1 MITIYHANQYSDN
14 EKGYTKVATVNV
26 DNISDAFRLTNN
38 IGGSWSKPATFTWD
52 GVEEVNEQ
60 YDDRVEV
67 LVELETDDAGNAWGL
82 RSTSSGDVL
91 FDGEDYWF
99 LVPLHCGRDG
109 KFYDN
114 THGKTVKIAN
124 FDISGF
130 EYDDRLSNSEYIEK
144 AQKMWY
150 DNWVKLGSKD
160 QGTCVLGAHIDSS
173 VGRINPPPVQGNVSK
188 YESAKVVMDYLD
200 DQGISWRYDDGIM
213 D

>member
-1 MITIYHANQYSDN
+1 MSNITIYHANEFSNNQ
-14 EKGYTKVATVNV
+14 KGYTKVATVNV
-26 DNISDAFRLTNN
+26 DNIHEAFRLTQNLQ
-38 IGGSWSKPATFTWD
+38 GSWSMPETFED
-52 GVEEVNEQ
+52 GEINKD
-60 YDDRVEV
+60 YDSRIV
-67 LVELETDDAGNAWGL
+67 LQEELETDEDGNTWGL

-114 THGKTVKIAN
+114 TYGQTVKIYN

-130 EYDDRLSNSEYIEK
+130 DYADRLTNSEYIKK
-144 AQKMWY
+144 AERMWY
-150 DNWVKLGSKD
+150 DNWVELGSKD
-160 QGTCVLGAHIDSS
+160 QGTCVLGTHIDSS
-173 VGRINPPPVQGNVSK
+173 VGYISPPPVQGNVSK

-200 DQGISWRYDDGIM
+200 AEGIRYDYHDGRM

>member
-1 MITIYHANQYSDN
+1 MSNITIYHANEFSNNQ
-14 EKGYTKVATVNV
+14 KGYTKVATVNV
-26 DNISDAFRLTNN
+26 DNIHEAFRLTQNLQ
-38 IGGSWSKPATFTWD
+38 GSWSMPETFED
-52 GVEEVNEQ
+52 GEINKD
-60 YDDRVEV
+60 YDSRIV
-67 LVELETDDAGNAWGL
+67 LQEELETDEDGNTCGL

-114 THGKTVKIAN
+114 TYGQTVKIYN

-130 EYDDRLSNSEYIEK
+130 DYADRLTNSEYIKK
-144 AQKMWY
+144 AERMWY
-150 DNWVKLGSKD
+150 DNWVELGSKD
-160 QGTCVLGAHIDSS
+160 QGTCVLGTHIDSS
-173 VGRINPPPVQGNVSK
+173 VGKISPPPVQGNVSK

-200 DQGISWRYDDGIM
+200 AEGIRYDYHDGRM

>member
-1 MITIYHANQYSDN
+1 MITIYHANEFSNNQ
-14 EKGYTKVATVNV
+14 KGYTKVATVNV
-26 DNISDAFRLTNN
+26 DNIHEAFRLTQNLQ
-38 IGGSWSKPATFTWD
+38 GSWSMPETFED
-52 GVEEVNEQ
+52 GEINKD
-60 YDDRVEV
+60 YDSRIV
-67 LVELETDDAGNAWGL
+67 LQEELETDEDGNTWGL

-114 THGKTVKIAN
+114 TYGQTVKIYN

-130 EYDDRLSNSEYIEK
+130 DYADRLTNSEYIKK
-144 AQKMWY
+144 AERMWY
-150 DNWVKLGSKD
+150 DNWVELGSKD
-160 QGTCVLGAHIDSS
+160 QGTCVLGTHIDSS
-173 VGRINPPPVQGNVSK
+173 VGYISPPPVQGNVSK

-200 DQGISWRYDDGIM
+200 AEGIRYDYHDGRM

>member
-1 MITIYHANQYSDN
+1 MSNITIYHANEFSNNQ
-14 EKGYTKVATVNV
+14 KGYTKVATVNV
-26 DNISDAFRLTNN
+26 DNIHEAFRLTQNLQ
-38 IGGSWSKPATFTWD
+38 GSWSMPETFED
-52 GVEEVNEQ
+52 GEINKD
-60 YDDRVEV
+60 YDSRIV
-67 LVELETDDAGNAWGL
+67 LQEELETDEDGNTCGL

-114 THGKTVKIAN
+114 TYGQTVKIYN

-130 EYDDRLSNSEYIEK
+130 DYADRLTNSEYKKK
-144 AQKMWY
+144 AERMWY
-150 DNWVKLGSKD
+150 DNWVELGSKD
-160 QGTCVLGAHIDSS
+160 QGTCVLGTHIDSS
-173 VGRINPPPVQGNVSK
+173 VGKISPPPVQGNVSK

-200 DQGISWRYDDGIM
+200 AEGIRYDYHDGRM

>member
-1 MITIYHANQYSDN
+1 MITIYHANEFSNNQ
-14 EKGYTKVATVNV
+14 KGYTKVATVNV
-26 DNISDAFRLTNN
+26 DNIHEAFRLTQNLQ
-38 IGGSWSKPATFTWD
+38 GSWSMPETFED
-52 GVEEVNEQ
+52 GEINKD
-60 YDDRVEV
+60 YDSRIV
-67 LVELETDDAGNAWGL
+67 LQEELETDEDGNTWGL

-114 THGKTVKIAN
+114 TYGQTVKIYN

-130 EYDDRLSNSEYIEK
+130 DYADRLTSSEYIKK
-144 AQKMWY
+144 AERMWY
-150 DNWVKLGSKD
+150 DNWVELGSKD
-160 QGTCVLGAHIDSS
+160 QGTCVLGTHIDSS
-173 VGRINPPPVQGNVSK
+173 VGKISPPPVQGNVSK

-200 DQGISWRYDDGIM
+200 AEGIRYDYHDGRM

>member
-1 MITIYHANQYSDN
+1 MITIYHANEFSNNQ
-14 EKGYTKVATVNV
+14 KGYTKVATVNV
-26 DNISDAFRLTNN
+26 DNIHEAFRLTQNLQ
-38 IGGSWSKPATFTWD
+38 GSWSMPETFED
-52 GVEEVNEQ
+52 GEINKD
-60 YDDRVEV
+60 YDSRIV
-67 LVELETDDAGNAWGL
+67 LQEELETDEDGNTWGL

-114 THGKTVKIAN
+114 TYGQTVKIYN

-130 EYDDRLSNSEYIEK
+130 DYADRLTNSEYIKK
-144 AQKMWY
+144 AERMWY
-150 DNWVKLGSKD
+150 DNWVELGSKD
-160 QGTCVLGAHIDSS
+160 QGTCVLGTHIDSS
-173 VGRINPPPVQGNVSK
+173 VGKISPPPVQGNVSK

-200 DQGISWRYDDGIM
+200 AEGIRYDYHDGRM

>member
-1 MITIYHANQYSDN
+1 MP
-14 EKGYTKVATVNV
+14 E
-26 DNISDAFRLTNN
+26 
-38 IGGSWSKPATFTWD
+38 TFED
-52 GVEEVNEQ
+52 GEINKD
-60 YDDRVEV
+60 YDPRIV
-67 LVELETDDAGNAWGL
+67 LWQELETDDDGSAWGL

-114 THGKTVKIAN
+114 THGQTVKISN

-130 EYDDRLSNSEYIEK
+130 EYGDRLSNSEYIEK

>member
-1 MITIYHANQYSDN
+1 MFTIYHANEFSDN
-14 EKGYTKVATVNV
+14 RKGYTKVATINV
-26 DNISDAFRLTNN
+26 DNLTEAFSLSQN
-38 IGGSWSKPATFTWD
+38 IDGSWSKPATYIWD
-52 GVEEVNEQ
+52 GAEEFNEQ

-67 LVELETDDAGNAWGL
+67 HVELEADQDGNQWGL

-91 FDGEDYWF
+91 FDGTDYWF
-99 LVPLHCGRDG
+99 LVPMRAGTDG
-109 KFYDN
+109 EFNRN
-114 THGKTVKIAN
+114 THGQTVKIHN

-130 EYDDRLSNSEYIEK
+130 EYGDWVDNSVHIEK

-188 YESAKVVMDYLD
+188 YESAKVVMDYFD
-200 DQGISWRYDDGIM
+200 TQGISWRYDDGIM

>member
-1 MITIYHANQYSDN
+1 MP
-14 EKGYTKVATVNV
+14 E
-26 DNISDAFRLTNN
+26 
-38 IGGSWSKPATFTWD
+38 TFED
-52 GVEEVNEQ
+52 GEINKD
-60 YDDRVEV
+60 YDSRIV
-67 LVELETDDAGNAWGL
+67 LWQELETDEDGNAWGL

-114 THGKTVKIAN
+114 THGQTVKISN

-130 EYDDRLSNSEYIEK
+130 EYDDRLSNDEYIEK

-160 QGTCVLGAHIDSS
+160 EGTCVLGAHINSS
-173 VGRINPPPVQGNVSK
+173 VGRINPPPVQGHISK

-200 DQGISWRYDDGIM
+200 DQGISWQYNDGIM

>member
-1 MITIYHANQYSDN
+1 MITIYHANQFSDN

-26 DNISDAFRLTNN
+26 DNISDAFRLTQNLD
-38 IGGSWSKPATFTWD
+38 GSWSMPETFED
-52 GVEEVNEQ
+52 GEINKD
-60 YDDRVEV
+60 YDSRIV
-67 LVELETDDAGNAWGL
+67 LWQELETDEDGNAWGL

-114 THGKTVKIAN
+114 THGGIVKISN

-130 EYDDRLSNSEYIEK
+130 EYDDRLSNDEYIEK